1 MISLIVFIIA
11 EGATLLS
18 SFAFGLDIFTNG
30 LYTVPLIAGGV
41 VVGLLLGGLVGWA
54 LSGVFRGRYLPTLPL
69 WIATPISAFVIGGLV
84 FDLSPTSR
92 SDWRITGVAVT
103 LGSVPGLAIGAILC
117 YLFIRASRPR
127 MLVSANTGAPV
138 SMQPGIP
145 FMMAADSGPGFEEAA
160 PVSLESLPG
169 YNLPDAPKATPLE
182 QKLYLQT
189 QALKSKYPYARID
202 LLSPDGADFVV
213 HIVMP
218 SQNDQLVV
226 YISCDQSYLEGRPP
240 ESVMIE
246 HSGPTGMNSRE
257 IPYRGAILNNWSG
270 AYKLEDIVEDVTHQ
284 LNRN

>member
-18 SFAFGLDIFTNG
+18 SFAFGVDIFTNG

-69 WIATPISAFVIGGLV
+69 WIAAPISAFVIGGLV

-127 MLVSANTGAPV
+127 MLVSANTGAPIQAGV
-138 SMQPGIP
+138 P
-145 FMMAADSGPGFEEAA
+145 FMMPADSGPSFEDAA
-160 PVSLESLPG
+160 PVSLESMPG

-182 QKLYLQT
+182 QKLYIQT
-189 QALKSKYPYARID
+189 QALRSKYPFAHID
-202 LLSPDGADFVV
+202 LLSPDGTDFVV
-213 HIVMP
+213 KVIMP
-218 SQNDQLVV
+218 SQTDQLVI
-226 YISCDQSYLEGRPP
+226 YISCDNGYLEGRPP
-240 ESVMIE
+240 ESVNIE
-246 HSGPTGMNSRE
+246 HGGPNGMNSRE
-257 IPYRGAILNNWSG
+257 IPYYGAILNNWSG

-284 LNRN
+284 LNRY